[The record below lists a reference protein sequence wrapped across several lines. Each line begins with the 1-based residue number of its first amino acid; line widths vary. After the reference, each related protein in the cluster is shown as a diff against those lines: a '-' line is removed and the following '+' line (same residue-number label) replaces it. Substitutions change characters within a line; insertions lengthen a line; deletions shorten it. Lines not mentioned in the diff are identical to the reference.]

1 MLLICDTLHKRILRR
16 RSTALILSGKELSQ
30 IVNKN
35 TAMLC
40 NEFENKFSRKPCLAV
55 VLVGDNPASKT
66 YVKGK
71 KKACDEIGIM
81 HMDYTLDASI
91 SQKEILE
98 LVSSL
103 NKNSN
108 VDGILVQL
116 PLPQHIDE
124 TAVINAIDPL
134 KDVDGFHPVNIGKLL
149 LGQKSHIACTPKG
162 ILRMLDYYGILTSSK
177 DVCIL
182 GRSNIVGKPMAALLL
197 QKDRNA
203 TVTICHSLTPDI
215 VPYVK
220 RADILISAVGHINV
234 VTADMVKEGAV
245 VIDVGMNRVP
255 DNTKKSGYALRGDV
269 DFASVEPKT
278 SAITP
283 VPGGVGPMTIAMLM
297 ENTVMAAYDIKGVE
311 VPN

>member
-1 MLLICDTLHKRILRR
+1 
-16 RSTALILSGKELSQ
+16 LILSGKELSQ
-30 IVNKN
+30 IVNEQ
-35 TAMLC
+35 TSRLASA
-40 NEFENKFSRKPCLAV
+40 FVQRFSRKPCLAV
-55 VLVGDNPASKT
+55 VLVGDNPASHT

-71 KKACDEIGIM
+71 KKACDAIGID
-81 HMDYTLDASI
+81 HLDFTFDNSLT
-91 SQKEILE
+91 ERE
-98 LVSSL
+98 LLKTVQEL
-103 NKNSN
+103 NANEN

-116 PLPQHIDE
+116 PLPPQINE
-124 TAVINAIDPL
+124 VKIINAIDPI

-149 LGQKSHIACTPKG
+149 LGQRSHIACTPKG
-162 ILRMLDYYGILTSSK
+162 ILRLLDHYKILTDRK

-182 GRSNIVGKPMAALLL
+182 GRSNIVGKPMAALLM

-220 RADILISAVGHINV
+220 RADILISAVGHTNV

-255 DNTKKSGYALRGDV
+255 DSSKKSGYALKGDV
-269 DFASVEPKT
+269 DFDTVAPKT

-297 ENTVMAAYDIKGVE
+297 ENTVIAACDIKGIEATELVE
-311 VPN
+311 NLDFGVNA

>member
-1 MLLICDTLHKRILRR
+1 M
-16 RSTALILSGKELSQ
+16 ILSGKELSQ
-30 IVNKN
+30 LVNEQ
-35 TAMLC
+35 TSRIAQA
-40 NEFENKFSRKPCLAV
+40 FQTRFSRKPCLAV
-55 VLVGDNPASKT
+55 VLVGDNPASQT

-71 KKACDEIGIM
+71 KKACDQIGIE
-81 HMDYTLDASI
+81 HLDFTFDNSLT
-91 SQKEILE
+91 EEE
-98 LVSSL
+98 LLKTVQEL
-103 NKNSN
+103 NENDR

-116 PLPQHIDE
+116 PLPAQINE
-124 TAVINAIDPL
+124 VKIINAINPI

-149 LGQKSHIACTPKG
+149 LGQKSHAACTPKG
-162 ILRMLDYYGILTSSK
+162 ILRLLDHYHILTDRK

-182 GRSNIVGKPMAALLL
+182 GRSNIVGKPMAALLM

-220 RADILISAVGHINV
+220 RADILISAVGHTNV
-234 VTADMVKEGAV
+234 VTADMVKDGAV

-255 DNTKKSGYALRGDV
+255 DATKKSGYALKGDV
-269 DFASVEPKT
+269 DFVNVEPKA

-297 ENTVMAAYDIKGVE
+297 ENTVLAACDIKKIEATELVDGLDFGVNFG
-311 VPN
+311 VKV

>member
-1 MLLICDTLHKRILRR
+1 M
-16 RSTALILSGKELSQ
+16 ILSGKELSQ
-30 IVNKN
+30 IVNEQTSRMCSAFVKR
-35 TAMLC
+35 
-40 NEFENKFSRKPCLAV
+40 FSRKPCLAV
-55 VLVGDNPASKT
+55 VLVGDNPASQT

-71 KKACDEIGIM
+71 KKACDTIGIE
-81 HMDYTLDASI
+81 HLDYNFDNSLTE
-91 SQKEILE
+91 KELLNTVYE
-98 LVSSL
+98 L
-103 NKNSN
+103 NANDN

-116 PLPQHIDE
+116 PLPPQIDE
-124 TAVINAIDPL
+124 VKIINAIDPI

-149 LGQKSHIACTPKG
+149 LGQKSHVACTPKG
-162 ILRMLDYYGILTSSK
+162 ILRLLDHYHILTDRK

-182 GRSNIVGKPMAALLL
+182 GRSNIVGKPMAALLM

-220 RADILISAVGHINV
+220 RADILISAVGHTNV

-255 DNTKKSGYALRGDV
+255 DASKKSGYALKGDV
-269 DFASVEPKT
+269 DFEAVAPKT

-297 ENTVMAAYDIKGVE
+297 ENTVMAACDIKGIDAKELGFGVG
-311 VPN
+311 V

>member
-1 MLLICDTLHKRILRR
+1 M
-16 RSTALILSGKELSQ
+16 ILSGKELSQ
-30 IVNKN
+30 IVNEQTSRLACAFKEKYN
-35 TAMLC
+35 
-40 NEFENKFSRKPCLAV
+40 RKPCLAV
-55 VLVGDNPASKT
+55 VLVGDNPASQT

-71 KKACDEIGIM
+71 KKACDQIGIE
-81 HMDYTLDASI
+81 HLDYNFDNSLT
-91 SQKEILE
+91 EEE
-98 LVSSL
+98 LLKTVQEL
-103 NKNSN
+103 NTNEN

-116 PLPQHIDE
+116 PLPSQINE
-124 TAVINAIDPL
+124 VRIINAIDPI

-149 LGQKSHIACTPKG
+149 LGQRSHIACTPKG
-162 ILRMLDYYGILTSSK
+162 ILRLLDHYKILTDRK

-182 GRSNIVGKPMAALLL
+182 GRSNIVGKPMAALLM

-220 RADILISAVGHINV
+220 RADILISAVGHTNV

-255 DNTKKSGYALRGDV
+255 DSSKKSGYALKGDV
-269 DFASVEPKT
+269 DFEAVEPKT

-297 ENTVMAAYDIKGVE
+297 ENTVIAACDIKGIDAHE
-311 VPN
+311 LELMHEKIFN

>member
-1 MLLICDTLHKRILRR
+1 M
-16 RSTALILSGKELSQ
+16 ILSGKELSQ
-30 IVNKN
+30 IVNEQ
-35 TAMLC
+35 TSRLC
-40 NEFENKFSRKPCLAV
+40 SAFEARFFRKPCLAV
-55 VLVGDNPASKT
+55 VLVGDNPASQT

-71 KKACDEIGIM
+71 KKACDQIGIE
-81 HMDYTLDASI
+81 HLD
-91 SQKEILE
+91 LTYD
-98 LVSSL
+98 SSL
-103 NKNSN
+103 SEKELLATVKALNENEK

-116 PLPQHIDE
+116 PLPPQIDE
-124 TAVINAIDPL
+124 VKIINAINPI

-149 LGQKSHIACTPKG
+149 LGQRSHVACTPKG
-162 ILRMLDYYGILTSSK
+162 ILRLLDHYHILTDRK

-182 GRSNIVGKPMAALLL
+182 GRSNIVGKPMAALLM

-220 RADILISAVGHINV
+220 RADILISAVGHTNV
-234 VTADMVKEGAV
+234 VTADMVKDGVV

-255 DNTKKSGYALRGDV
+255 DETKKSGYTLKGDV
-269 DFASVEPKT
+269 DFAKVEPKA

-297 ENTVMAAYDIKGVE
+297 ENTVLAACDIKGIDANELVSGLDFG
-311 VPN
+311 VNVGVNVGV

>member
-1 MLLICDTLHKRILRR
+1 MK
-16 RSTALILSGKELSQ
+16 LSGKELSQ
-30 IVNKN
+30 IVNEQ
-35 TAMLC
+35 TSRICRA
-40 NEFENKFSRKPCLAV
+40 FEKRFSRKPCLAV
-55 VLVGDNPASKT
+55 VLVGDNPASQT

-71 KKACDEIGIM
+71 KKACDQIGIE
-81 HMDYTLDASI
+81 HLDYTFDNSLSE
-91 SQKEILE
+91 KELLTLVEE
-98 LVSSL
+98 L
-103 NKNSN
+103 NHNDR

-116 PLPQHIDE
+116 PLPPQINE
-124 TAVINAIDPL
+124 VKVINAIDPI

-149 LGQKSHIACTPKG
+149 LGQRSHVACTPKG
-162 ILRMLDYYGILTSSK
+162 ILRLLDHYHILTDRK

-182 GRSNIVGKPMAALLL
+182 GRSNIVGKPMAALLM

-220 RADILISAVGHINV
+220 RADILISAVGHTNV

-255 DNTKKSGYALRGDV
+255 DASKKSGYALKGDV
-269 DFASVEPKT
+269 DFEAVEPKT

-297 ENTVMAAYDIKGVE
+297 ENTVLAACDIMEIEATELVENLDFGVRA
-311 VPN
+311 

>member
-1 MLLICDTLHKRILRR
+1 M
-16 RSTALILSGKELSQ
+16 ILSGKELSQ
-30 IVNKN
+30 IVNEQ
-35 TAMLC
+35 TSRLASA
-40 NEFENKFSRKPCLAV
+40 FVQRFSRKPCLAV
-55 VLVGDNPASKT
+55 VLVGDNPASHT

-71 KKACDEIGIM
+71 KKACDAIGIE
-81 HMDYTLDASI
+81 HLDFTFDNSLT
-91 SQKEILE
+91 EEE
-98 LVSSL
+98 LLKTVQEL
-103 NKNSN
+103 NANEN

-116 PLPQHIDE
+116 PLPPQINE
-124 TAVINAIDPL
+124 VKIINAIDPI

-149 LGQKSHIACTPKG
+149 LGQRSHIACTPKG
-162 ILRMLDYYGILTSSK
+162 ILRLLDHYKILTERK

-182 GRSNIVGKPMAALLL
+182 GRSNIVGKPMAALLM

-220 RADILISAVGHINV
+220 RADILISAVGHTNV

-255 DNTKKSGYALRGDV
+255 DSSKKSGYALKGDV
-269 DFASVEPKT
+269 DFDAVAPKT

-297 ENTVMAAYDIKGVE
+297 ENTVIAACDIKGIEASELVE
-311 VPN
+311 NLDFGVNA

>member
-1 MLLICDTLHKRILRR
+1 M
-16 RSTALILSGKELSQ
+16 ILSGKELSQ
-30 IVNKN
+30 IVNEQ
-35 TAMLC
+35 TSRLASA
-40 NEFENKFSRKPCLAV
+40 FVQRFSRKPCLAV
-55 VLVGDNPASKT
+55 VLVGDNPASHT

-71 KKACDEIGIM
+71 KKACDAIGIE
-81 HMDYTLDASI
+81 HLDFTFDNSLT
-91 SQKEILE
+91 EEE
-98 LVSSL
+98 LLKTVQEL
-103 NKNSN
+103 NANEN

-116 PLPQHIDE
+116 PLPPQINE
-124 TAVINAIDPL
+124 VKIINAIDPI

-149 LGQKSHIACTPKG
+149 LGQRSHIACTPKG
-162 ILRMLDYYGILTSSK
+162 ILRLLDHYKILTERK

-182 GRSNIVGKPMAALLL
+182 GRSNIVGKPMAALLM

-215 VPYVK
+215 VPYVE
-220 RADILISAVGHINV
+220 RADILISAVGHTNV

-255 DNTKKSGYALRGDV
+255 DSSKKSGYALKGDV
-269 DFASVEPKT
+269 DFDAVAPKT

-297 ENTVMAAYDIKGVE
+297 ENTVIAACDIKGIEASELVE
-311 VPN
+311 NLDFGVNA

>member
-1 MLLICDTLHKRILRR
+1 M
-16 RSTALILSGKELSQ
+16 ILSGKELSQ
-30 IVNKN
+30 LVNEQ
-35 TAMLC
+35 TSRIAQA
-40 NEFENKFSRKPCLAV
+40 FQTRFSRKPCLAV
-55 VLVGDNPASKT
+55 VLVGDNPASQT

-71 KKACDEIGIM
+71 KKACDQIGIE
-81 HMDYTLDASI
+81 HLDFTFDNSLT
-91 SQKEILE
+91 EEE
-98 LVSSL
+98 LLKTVQEL
-103 NKNSN
+103 NENEN

-116 PLPQHIDE
+116 PLPPQINE
-124 TAVINAIDPL
+124 VKVINAIDPI

-149 LGQKSHIACTPKG
+149 LGQKSHVACTPKG
-162 ILRMLDYYGILTSSK
+162 ILRLLDHYHILTDRK

-182 GRSNIVGKPMAALLL
+182 GRSNIVGKPMAALLM

-220 RADILISAVGHINV
+220 RADILISAVGHTNI

-255 DNTKKSGYALRGDV
+255 DATKKSGYALKGDV
-269 DFASVEPKT
+269 DFEAVESKT

-297 ENTVMAAYDIKGVE
+297 ENTVLAACDIKKIEATELVKDLDFGV
-311 VPN
+311 NA

>member
-1 MLLICDTLHKRILRR
+1 M
-16 RSTALILSGKELSQ
+16 ILSGKELSQ
-30 IVNKN
+30 IVNEQ
-35 TAMLC
+35 TSRLASA
-40 NEFENKFSRKPCLAV
+40 FVQRFSRKPCLAV
-55 VLVGDNPASKT
+55 VLVGDNPASHT

-71 KKACDEIGIM
+71 KKACDAIGID
-81 HMDYTLDASI
+81 HLDFTFDNSLT
-91 SQKEILE
+91 ERE
-98 LVSSL
+98 LLKTVQEL
-103 NKNSN
+103 NANEN

-116 PLPQHIDE
+116 PLPPQINE
-124 TAVINAIDPL
+124 VKIINAIDPI

-149 LGQKSHIACTPKG
+149 LGQRSHIACTPKG
-162 ILRMLDYYGILTSSK
+162 ILRLLDHYKILTDRK

-182 GRSNIVGKPMAALLL
+182 GRSNIVGKPMAALLM

-220 RADILISAVGHINV
+220 RADILISAVGHTNV

-255 DNTKKSGYALRGDV
+255 DSSKKSGYALKGDV
-269 DFASVEPKT
+269 DFDTVAPKT

-297 ENTVMAAYDIKGVE
+297 ENTVIAACDIKGIEASELVE
-311 VPN
+311 NLDFGVNA

>member
-1 MLLICDTLHKRILRR
+1 M
-16 RSTALILSGKELSQ
+16 ILSGKELSQ
-30 IVNKN
+30 IVNEQ
-35 TAMLC
+35 TSRLASA
-40 NEFENKFSRKPCLAV
+40 FVQRFSRKPCLAV
-55 VLVGDNPASKT
+55 VLVGDNPASHT

-71 KKACDEIGIM
+71 KKACDAIGID
-81 HMDYTLDASI
+81 HLDFTFDNSLT
-91 SQKEILE
+91 ERE
-98 LVSSL
+98 LLKTVQEL
-103 NKNSN
+103 NANEN

-116 PLPQHIDE
+116 PLPPQINE
-124 TAVINAIDPL
+124 VKIINAIDPI

-149 LGQKSHIACTPKG
+149 LGQRSHIACTPKG
-162 ILRMLDYYGILTSSK
+162 ILRLLDHYKILTDRK

-182 GRSNIVGKPMAALLL
+182 GRSNIVGKPMAALLM

-220 RADILISAVGHINV
+220 RADILISAVGHTNV

-255 DNTKKSGYALRGDV
+255 DSSKKSGYALKGDV
-269 DFASVEPKT
+269 DFDTVAPKT

-297 ENTVMAAYDIKGVE
+297 ENTVIAACDIKGIEATELVE
-311 VPN
+311 NLDFGVNA